1 MADLGD
7 VYDSEEEQLR
17 LAAIMEER
25 YRRMLEAV
33 NEAIRTVFGLSANR
47 MRLTDSAVNRILIDA
62 AHRVVR
68 IDETTRQAIAEQLRL
83 GQELGLSTWEIA
95 NGVPSIG
102 YHGVD
107 GLYKETWK
115 GRAET
120 IARTE
125 LQHAQNIASYDRY
138 QATGMVD
145 QLEIRDGD
153 DDEPCRSRDGTV
165 VPLSARPQLAHPNC
179 TLAVI
184 PILREGVA

>member
-1 MADLGD
+1 MPDIGD
-7 VYDSEEEQLR
+7 VYDPHEEQVR

-33 NEAIRTVFGLSANR
+33 NEAVKQVFGLSANR
-47 MRLTDSAVNRILIDA
+47 MRLTDSAVNKILINA
-62 AHRVVR
+62 ATRVVG

-95 NGVPSIG
+95 NGVPKIG
-102 YHGVD
+102 YHGID

-153 DDEPCRSRDGTV
+153 DDEPCRSRDGTI
-165 VPLSARPQLAHPNC
+165 VPLSERPQLAHPNC

-184 PILREGVA
+184 PVLREGV